1 MSRPTEFFQTGAT
14 IYWDV
19 SIFDVN
25 GAALDADVTP
35 VVKYR
40 IGGSNVESTAGI
52 TVTKEN
58 PPAGTQLGVYRVAH
72 NLSSNVNLVN
82 GVSIRYSEKATIG
95 GVDYYNRWGTIVRT
109 ASIALVGAGSITY
122 IVTVKSSGSPVAGVE
137 CWVTT
142 DVAGTNV
149 VAGTLT
155 TDDFGIVTFLLEA
168 GTYYLWRD
176 STTHSFPKPTT
187 ITVS

>member
-1 MSRPTEFFQTGAT
+1 MASTDAQPIPKKNTAYRHYFAIRSNTGGLVTTWAGQDSERSLDGASFADATNEATEIGTSGCGFIDLTAAEMNTDATVLKVSLTNAGSLDYVVTFF
-14 IYWDV
+14 
-19 SIFDVN
+19 
-25 GAALDADVTP
+25 P
-35 VVKYR
+35 
-40 IGGSNVESTAGI
+40 ES
-52 TVTKEN
+52 
-58 PPAGTQLGVYRVAH
+58 LGD
-72 NLSSNVNLVN
+72 
-82 GVSIRYSEKATIG
+82 IRTSLG
-95 GVDYYNRWGTIVRT
+95 
-109 ASIALVGAGSITY
+109 GAGSITY

-176 STTHSFPKPTT
+176 SATHSFPKPTT